1 VEARSGAKAKDLKMR
16 WTKIVGPRA
25 RSLLLAG
32 GVVAAALLLSLFLS
46 EIAHIRVPVYAHVH
60 LYVAIFLA
68 TRIGG
73 LLVGIAASVLT
84 LVFTDF
90 FLTQPL
96 YVLFPI
102 YDLPDYATFSLAAGG
117 AIWIGYL
124 GRRMSDAR
132 QRR

>member
-1 VEARSGAKAKDLKMR
+1 M
-16 WTKIVGPRA
+16 
-25 RSLLLAG
+25 AG

-46 EIAHIRVPVYAHVH
+46 EIAHIRLPVYAHIQ
-60 LYVAIFLA
+60 LFVAIFLA

-73 LLVGIAASVLT
+73 LLAGTAAMVLA
-84 LVFTDF
+84 LVFSDF
-90 FLTQPL
+90 FLTDPL

-102 YDLPDYATFSLAAGG
+102 YDLPDYATFSLAAAG

-124 GRRMSDAR
+124 GRKMSAAR